1 MGHPAGACQLRST
14 SPTVLCTSPDHSG
27 ASAADLR
34 AAGGPRADIRAA
46 GPSADLRAAGPS
58 AAGGAAGP
66 SPDLRAAGPSA
77 AGGTAGSSSDGSGS
91 SSDGCTGSD
100 LLCTS
105 PELRGTSPVLRSAGP
120 AVLCTSDQLRS
131 AVLWR
136 HDSWRLRRLR
146 RRFHDLLSCT

>member
-1 MGHPAGACQLRST
+1 MGSPAVLCTGPDHPAGACQLRST

-27 ASAADLR
+27 ARAADLR
-34 AAGGPRADIRAA
+34 AAGGP
-46 GPSADLRAAGPS
+46 
-58 AAGGAAGP
+58 
-66 SPDLRAAGPSA
+66 SPDIRAAGPSA